1 MVQANAERLII
12 RVGGIFMSWKKCL
25 KSFLEGAFS
34 LCQIVSKQELKI
46 LKLFIEGASDV
57 IFQMTLKCLMIH

>member
-1 MVQANAERLII
+1 MVQANSERS
-12 RVGGIFMSWKKCL
+12 IFSSGRDFISWKKCL

-34 LCQIVSKQELKI
+34 LCQIFSKQELKI
-46 LKLFIEGASDV
+46 LKLFIEGASDG

>member
-1 MVQANAERLII
+1 
-12 RVGGIFMSWKKCL
+12 MSWKKCL

-57 IFQMTLKCLMIH
+57 IFQMTLKCLMSY